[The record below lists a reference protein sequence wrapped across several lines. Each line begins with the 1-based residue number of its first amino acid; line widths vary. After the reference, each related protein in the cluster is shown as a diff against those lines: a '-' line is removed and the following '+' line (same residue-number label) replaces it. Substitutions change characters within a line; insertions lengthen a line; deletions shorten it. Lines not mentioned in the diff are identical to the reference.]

1 MRRHEARVIPGPRPP
16 RGHTCPE
23 AARDRG
29 RDVLRPVGPA
39 TPPEASGVSARPE
52 RDPSERRPPVALT
65 RTPRGWSVI
74 SPAGAE
80 PADGLVEGLSL
91 ADLVA
96 EEFGALPEPDRS
108 ARRSARGPGSDVPS
122 AGDEAPVDDRV
133 AALERTVAQLEHALA
148 ARVSTERAIGV
159 LAERH
164 GTDPRAAFETLR
176 RDARS
181 QGRPVAE
188 LAREVLDGLGADAAD
203 AARSS
208 TVPVVAVAPS
218 PRCPSGEHDAG
229 SLACCAD
236 GRS

>member
-1 MRRHEARVIPGPRPP
+1 MSAA
-16 RGHTCPE
+16 PE
-23 AARDRG
+23 LDPADR
-29 RDVLRPVGPA
+29 
-39 TPPEASGVSARPE
+39 S
-52 RDPSERRPPVALT
+52 PVALT
-65 RTPRGWSVI
+65 RTPRGWSVV

-96 EEFGALPEPDRS
+96 EEYGSLPEPDRS
-108 ARRSARGPGSDVPS
+108 ARRSARGPGSGTGSSPS
-122 AGDEAPVDDRV
+122 PDTASVDERV
-133 AALERTVAQLEHALA
+133 AVLERTVAQLEHALA